1 MQIFNESTKDLWLP
15 LALGVCLVCLSQAI
29 HADGFGADPRDD
41 NPATK
46 ISQGIA
52 TPPTFLEADKNS
64 DHYVTKKE
72 LEGYP
77 FLLKQFDKVDAGKDG
92 RLKDHEYENL
102 LVKKDRGKGR

>member
-1 MQIFNESTKDLWLP
+1 MQIFNDSTKDLWLP

-52 TPPTFLEADKNS
+52 TQKR
-64 DHYVTKKE
+64 VR
-72 LEGYP
+72 
-77 FLLKQFDKVDAGKDG
+77 
-92 RLKDHEYENL
+92 RLSIFAKA
-102 LVKKDRGKGR
+102 V